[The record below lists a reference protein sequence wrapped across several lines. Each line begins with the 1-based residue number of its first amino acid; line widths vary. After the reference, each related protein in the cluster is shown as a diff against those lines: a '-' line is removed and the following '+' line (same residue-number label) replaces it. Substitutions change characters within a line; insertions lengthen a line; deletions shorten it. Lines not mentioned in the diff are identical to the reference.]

1 MKQTKEYKVLDM
13 IITLAKAIKA
23 TEIPDQN
30 KCQYYLDDGTNRLW
44 GAKYL
49 LGQVLR
55 QYRIND
61 DHIFI
66 SVAAD
71 KLWKEI
77 TDEKEKIEDYNYTMQ
92 VLVHKEC
99 TLDLYKGASKTPFY
113 RGVFQKDST
122 FQYRQVFHDEHVIP
136 IADII
141 ERLIEL
147 DDLNYDSVQKI
158 LNNIYMCRILK
169 KENAGLTHK
178 RPFSVVKAI
187 EEVYNSKGIEILG
200 WEEKKKNL

>member
-1 MKQTKEYKVLDM
+1 MKQTKEHKVLDM
-13 IITLAKAIKA
+13 IITLAEAIKA
-23 TEIPDQN
+23 TESPDKD

-55 QYRIND
+55 QYRIED

-71 KLWKEI
+71 KLWQKITDKEI
-77 TDEKEKIEDYNYTMQ
+77 KDYNYTMQ
-92 VLVHKEC
+92 VPVSREC
-99 TLDLYKGASKTPFY
+99 TLDLYKGASKIPFY

-169 KENAGLTHK
+169 EENAGLTHK

-187 EEVYNSKGIEILG
+187 EEVYNPKGIEILG
-200 WEEKKKNL
+200 WEERKKKL

>member
-1 MKQTKEYKVLDM
+1 MKQTKENKVLDI

-23 TEIPDQN
+23 TEVPDQD

-61 DHIFI
+61 NHIFI

-77 TDEKEKIEDYNYTMQ
+77 TDKEMKDYHYTMK
-92 VLVHKEC
+92 VTTKKDCRLK
-99 TLDLYKGASKTPFY
+99 LYTGASKQAKETDLKS
-113 RGVFQKDST
+113 GST

-141 ERLIEL
+141 DKLINL
-147 DDLNYDSVQKI
+147 DNLNHGNVQEI
-158 LNNIYMCRILK
+158 LNNIYICRMLK
-169 KENAGLTHK
+169 MENANLRHAG
-178 RPFSVVKAI
+178 RPWNVVETI
-187 EEVYNSKGIEILG
+187 EKIYNIEGIEIVN
-200 WEEKKKNL
+200 WEERKKSL

>member
-1 MKQTKEYKVLDM
+1 MEQTKENKVLDI

-23 TEIPDQN
+23 TEVPDQD

-77 TDEKEKIEDYNYTMQ
+77 TDKEIKDYNYTMQ
-92 VLVHKEC
+92 VPVSREC
-99 TLDLYKGASKTPFY
+99 TLALYKGASKTPFY
-113 RGVFQKDST
+113 TGIFQKDNT
-122 FQYRQVFHDEHVIP
+122 
-136 IADII
+136 
-141 ERLIEL
+141 
-147 DDLNYDSVQKI
+147 SVSQ
-158 LNNIYMCRILK
+158 N
-169 KENAGLTHK
+169 E
-178 RPFSVVKAI
+178 
-187 EEVYNSKGIEILG
+187 
-200 WEEKKKNL
+200 W

>member
-1 MKQTKEYKVLDM
+1 MEQTKENKVLDI
-13 IITLAKAIKA
+13 IITLAEAVKA
-23 TEIPDQN
+23 TESPDKD

-77 TDEKEKIEDYNYTMQ
+77 TAKEIKDYHYTMQ
-92 VLVHKEC
+92 VPVSRKC
-99 TLDLYKGASKTPFY
+99 TLALYKGAAKNPSEEVSLTPN
-113 RGVFQKDST
+113 DT

-141 ERLIEL
+141 EHLINLDEL
-147 DDLNYDSVQKI
+147 NHDNVQTI

-187 EEVYNSKGIEILG
+187 EEVYNAKGIEILG
-200 WEEKKKNL
+200 WEEKKKKL